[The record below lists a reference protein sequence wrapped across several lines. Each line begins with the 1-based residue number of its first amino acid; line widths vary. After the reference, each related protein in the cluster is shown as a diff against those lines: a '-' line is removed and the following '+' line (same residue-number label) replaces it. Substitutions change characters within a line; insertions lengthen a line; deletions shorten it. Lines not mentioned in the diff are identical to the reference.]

1 MQKQCNFAPFLVIMK
16 SYLAILIASFYS
28 FVSFAQPAQDPK
40 AGQILNEVS
49 KKYKSYKTFK
59 ADFSYVLESPAAG
72 KNETITG
79 EIYVK
84 GEKFRL
90 NLGSQEI
97 YNNGSTVWTYLKEE
111 NEVTIS
117 NYEPDPEEIT
127 PSNIYTVYQKGYKYL
142 LLEETPTNQV
152 IDLIPED
159 KNKKIFKIRI
169 TIAKKDKS
177 IKSWK
182 MFEKSGNRYIYNVTK
197 FLPNPQGVDDKFFV
211 FDKAKYKDCSEVN
224 LQ

>member
-1 MQKQCNFAPFLVIMK
+1 MKYYVIFFLAL
-16 SYLAILIASFYS
+16 SSSIAC
-28 FVSFAQPAQDPK
+28 FAQPAHDPK
-40 AGQILNEVS
+40 AGQILDEIS
-49 KKYKSYKTFK
+49 KKYKEYKSFK
-59 ADFSYVLESPAAG
+59 ADFSYVLESPSAG

-84 GEKFRL
+84 SEKFKL
-90 NLGSQEI
+90 NLGGQEI
-97 YNNGSTVWTYLKEE
+97 FNDGTTVWTFLKDQ
-111 NEVTIS
+111 NEVTVS

-142 LLEETPTNQV
+142 LLEENATSQI

-159 KNKKIFKIRI
+159 KSKKIFKIRL
-169 TIAKKDKS
+169 TIGKKDKA

-182 MFEKSGNRYIYNVTK
+182 MFEKSGNRYVYNVVK

-211 FDKAKYKDCSEVN
+211 FDKTKYKNVEVN
-224 LQ
+224 DIRD

>member
-1 MQKQCNFAPFLVIMK
+1 MK
-16 SYLAILIASFYS
+16 SYLTISSVIALCFS
-28 FVSFAQPAQDPK
+28 FVSYSQPAQDPK

-49 KKYKSYKTFK
+49 KKYKSYKSFK
-59 ADFSYVLESPAAG
+59 ADFSYVMESPAAG
-72 KNETITG
+72 KNETING

-84 GEKFRL
+84 GEKFKL
-90 NLGSQEI
+90 NLGAQEI
-97 YNNGSTVWTYLKEE
+97 YNNGTTVWTYLKDQD
-111 NEVTIS
+111 EVNIS

-142 LLEETPTNQV
+142 LLEETATNQV
-152 IDLIPED
+152 VDLIPED

-197 FLPNPQGVDDKFFV
+197 FLPNPPGVDDRFFM
-211 FDKAKYKDCSEVN
+211 FEKTKYPGVEVVD
-224 LQ
+224 LR